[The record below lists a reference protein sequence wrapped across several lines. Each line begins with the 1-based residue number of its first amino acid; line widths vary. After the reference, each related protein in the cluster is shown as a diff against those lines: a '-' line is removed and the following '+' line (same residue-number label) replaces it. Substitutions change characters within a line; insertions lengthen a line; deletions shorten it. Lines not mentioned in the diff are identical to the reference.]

1 NKMKWRFRL
10 GAVAGNTLEY
20 YDIAVFAAISGYLS
34 AEFERQGISQADH
47 IVWGIFA
54 LRFIARPLGG
64 YLIGHYADRVGR
76 KAALI
81 LTSSIA
87 GVATLCM
94 ALLPISV
101 LGYYA
106 PLVVLLLQLIL
117 SLSFGGELASLA
129 TYLFNDSA
137 SNERARITSLIV
149 ASSLVGVFASL
160 FIVYVLEH
168 RLTSTNMQ
176 AYGWRIPLL
185 LGIFNI
191 AMSFWLRIKLPAQPA
206 INCQQRVNWAK
217 IVQIILIM
225 IPSQTVFYAQN
236 MSTSII
242 RESLHLGDFKN
253 WYSMLSTLFLL
264 IILMLTG
271 WLIDKLSTSLKA
283 SFIGIYSLILFSPCL
298 YFLLTSD
305 NITLVILTQFFITVT
320 AAIILC
326 SQLSIAAIV
335 TDGHTANLGVG
346 LNVSA
351 SLFGGVT
358 PLIINAVLPFGLAY
372 AGVYLS
378 LSALITLLSY
388 YLFIQTKAL
397 N

>member
-1 NKMKWRFRL
+1 MKWRFRL

-54 LRFIARPLGG
+54 LRFLTRPLGG

>member
-1 NKMKWRFRL
+1 MKWRFRL